1 MFPGFCVFNQTF
13 SFRLIVFVF
22 RSVQNCSILT
32 LKCST
37 LTIPQCAIL
46 VRPTDLR
53 NRVERRKK
61 RYSLF
66 AQLGAFLGKC
76 ALPSTKR
83 EGSTGYG
90 GCARIH
96 GRQRRRTALDGN
108 LNLRRY
114 QIHANIPFIWSVDA
128 SPPRLN
134 IRVLKGKTLVSNSGC
149 SADQRRPQRLQR
161 RVCRL
166 RWTKRT
172 WREMAAAAQTA
183 AAAEAAAA
191 SLDLYMVDGRCRRF
205 EARDTRRRAAARR
218 RLRRHFTR
226 RVLTASACLGPKAR
240 KHDSPFCRLTI
251 GQNDEKGLEGKWV
264 IFWFFRGSCA
274 VLVFLFW

>member
-1 MFPGFCVFNQTF
+1 
-13 SFRLIVFVF
+13 
-22 RSVQNCSILT
+22 
-32 LKCST
+32 
-37 LTIPQCAIL
+37 
-46 VRPTDLR
+46 
-53 NRVERRKK
+53 
-61 RYSLF
+61 
-66 AQLGAFLGKC
+66 
-76 ALPSTKR
+76 
-83 EGSTGYG
+83 
-90 GCARIH
+90 
-96 GRQRRRTALDGN
+96 
-108 LNLRRY
+108 
-114 QIHANIPFIWSVDA
+114 
-128 SPPRLN
+128 
-134 IRVLKGKTLVSNSGC
+134 
-149 SADQRRPQRLQR
+149 
-161 RVCRL
+161 
-166 RWTKRT
+166 
-172 WREMAAAAQTA
+172 MAAAAQTA